1 MSVNRKVIQ
10 YLQVFDYLYFHD
22 NDYRKNLGFSL
33 DEFSYSKSITQY
45 YPYLLYRELDNYISN
60 ECVCD
65 KRILNLIKD
74 FIDIQ
79 LEELFNS
86 KGDIDNLLLRYFTNL
101 VKCYIYLYDGDGNV
115 MTHYDRVIL
124 LFQNKNPAITIW
136 LNNLEED
143 SKMAMINDNHEQ
155 LKILHDFKR
164 LKDKDRLFKFNDWL
178 STSQVE
184 NNSKFLNEV
193 KILESLSIYFSN
205 NTINNTRRHLREKVF
220 ESISSNVP
228 EFNSDYTNLIING
241 LLTLGHL
248 FRADKNIGI
257 TPPTFIRMRNLNN
270 DVVYYYCGFRTST
283 FLNTLELLCEDKNI
297 EFIKKQHQVKYKEQY
312 PLSFYIKTESIK
324 DIVGILK
331 DEFPDL
337 DIKCVENGINPDC
350 INFLVPLNN
359 LEAGIISNAILLKDR
374 QEWDMINGKW
384 KLLTD
389 SIDYKIMR
397 YQLYGKNNFFIS
409 NNNEIRKIKYP
420 FLYQIG
426 LLFKDGEY
434 CVLYRKKDSS
444 LLFDKRIDLPLELRR
459 ILVMCNGLLEYE
471 EEVVNI
477 IPLDKDIRINPQ
489 NTFIKFQNIDQ
500 KIIDRMMEIIEEI
513 NCNIIKIK

>member
-1 MSVNRKVIQ
+1 
-10 YLQVFDYLYFHD
+10 
-22 NDYRKNLGFSL
+22 
-33 DEFSYSKSITQY
+33 
-45 YPYLLYRELDNYISN
+45 
-60 ECVCD
+60 
-65 KRILNLIKD
+65 
-74 FIDIQ
+74 
-79 LEELFNS
+79 
-86 KGDIDNLLLRYFTNL
+86 
-101 VKCYIYLYDGDGNV
+101 
-115 MTHYDRVIL
+115 
-124 LFQNKNPAITIW
+124 
-136 LNNLEED
+136 
-143 SKMAMINDNHEQ
+143 MINDNHEQ

-220 ESISSNVP
+220 ESITRNVP

-241 LLTLGHL
+241 LVTLGHL

-337 DIKCVENGINPDC
+337 DIKCVENGINQDC

-374 QEWDMINGKW
+374 QEWDMIKGKW

-397 YQLYGKNNFFIS
+397 YQLYGKDNFFIS

-477 IPLDKDIRINPQ
+477 IPLDKDISINPQ